1 MKFVGQDFERIVL
14 RLSLAGPALL
24 CAVTMAG
31 CGGNNQKAASTTT
44 PARSAANDQSQYRNE
59 LLRSAINLVNT
70 PEQFEDDR
78 QATGQIVEQLNQW
91 RRLTEEAQGKS
102 TSVLPK
108 IGDSDQK
115 KSSSDHP
122 AERDD
127 KKINE
132 LKNNESKA
140 DEQKNDNADAKT
152 DHDPLLETLP
162 HDKGNDLLNSRW
174 VRKLNDSAFDPVY
187 DGAFLQ
193 EAALLRDVA
202 ASIEPPNMDD
212 VSVAQALFDWTI
224 RNIQCEPPSGANPTP
239 EEQWLDRHLLGET
252 LFYGRGTPIQRAW
265 LFTLLARQ
273 AGLDV
278 VLLAT
283 PDPRNPKQLRPWV
296 TALVSDGELY
306 LFDYTY
312 GLPIPGP
319 GGKGVATLSQAA
331 ADDAILRQM
340 DTADRPYPR
349 RAADLEKI
357 VVLLEASPG
366 YLEQRMK
373 LLETQLTGRDRI
385 VLSTSPAAVAEKLRA
400 IKHVGEIKV
409 WPLPYEVLEQR
420 RTLTPEMQRAAAM
433 ERMPFSIP
441 ADPEEDAKHLQVD
454 DAQRRRHPVYAL
466 RLARLL
472 QLRGRFGKTDALRPS
487 NQHGADLSAVA
498 QRGAT
503 AYYLLALPG
512 SDQLNELIRDQ
523 QDKIEIARGR
533 FLSKEFVDA
542 FQQKRDDAAF
552 WLGVILFEQGDYQT
566 AAQNFGPM
574 TLDAYPTGP
583 WTNAARFL
591 LGRCYEAE
599 GKTAEAI
606 KLYEA
611 DKSPQRYGNR
621 LRAERLKAQQG
632 VSAEKKS
639 AP

>member
-1 MKFVGQDFERIVL
+1 MNLGSVHLTISKKGAMRPIVALALVSVVLLVGCQAK
-14 RLSLAGPALL
+14 SQP
-24 CAVTMAG
+24 
-31 CGGNNQKAASTTT
+31 AASTKT
-44 PARSAANDQSQYRNE
+44 PVRSAVNDQSQNRNE
-59 LLRSAINLVNT
+59 LLRSVINMVNA
-70 PEQFEDDR
+70 PEQFDDDR
-78 QATGQIVEQLNQW
+78 KTTEEIVNQLNQW
-91 RRLTEEAQGKS
+91 RRLAEEAASDKS
-102 TSVLPK
+102 DLPLPK
-108 IGDSDQK
+108 IGDGNQK
-115 KSSSDHP
+115 KSPGEHSPD
-122 AERDD
+122 AEVKKSEDKNVDD
-127 KKINE
+127 KT
-132 LKNNESKA
+132 
-140 DEQKNDNADAKT
+140 NDDAAAKLGL
-152 DHDPLLETLP
+152 DPLLETLP
-162 HDKGNDLLNSRW
+162 HENGNDLLNSRW
-174 VRKLNDSAFDPVY
+174 VRKLNENAFDSLY
-187 DGAFLQ
+187 DVTFLQ
-193 EAALLRDVA
+193 EAALLRDA
-202 ASIEPPNMDD
+202 AGSVEPKKIDD

-224 RNIQCEPPSGANPTP
+224 RNIQCEPPAGANPTP
-239 EEQWLDRHLLGET
+239 EEQWLDRHLPGET

-349 RAADLEKI
+349 RAADLDK
-357 VVLLEASPG
+357 VSVLLEASPG
-366 YLEQRMK
+366 YLERRMK
-373 LLETQLTGRDRI
+373 LLEAQLTGRDRI
-385 VLSTSPAAVAEKLRA
+385 VLSTSPTAVADKLRS
-400 IKHVGEIKV
+400 IKHIGEIKL
-409 WPLPYEVLEQR
+409 WPLPYEVLEER

-441 ADPEEDAKHLQVD
+441 ADPEEDPKHPQVD

-472 QLRGRFGKTDALRPS
+472 QLRGLYGKSDAQRPS
-487 NQHGADLSAVA
+487 NQHGADLSAIA

-503 AYYLLALPG
+503 AYYLLALPN

-523 QDKIEIARGR
+523 QDKIAIAPGR
-533 FLSKEFVDA
+533 FLTEEFVDA

-552 WLGVILFEQGDYQT
+552 WLGVILLEQDDYQT

-574 TLDAYPTGP
+574 TLDAYPNGP

-591 LGRCYEAE
+591 LARSYEAE
-599 GKTAEAI
+599 GKIAEAI

-611 DKSPQRYGNR
+611 DKTPQRYGNR

-632 VSAEKKS
+632 SAGEKKAS
-639 AP
+639 P